1 MDLAE
6 GHWAATKKILKE
18 KGAKGQQPLVFVLI
32 LIIML
37 MERL

>member
-18 KGAKGQQPLVFVLI
+18 KGAKGQHWDAI
-32 LIIML
+32 LY
-37 MERL
+37 